1 MTETQPES
9 TPVAVEPRSSDVV
22 IVYLVFALLF
32 GFSLFMA
39 WGNLQSLPEFYAY
52 MGIAGATPWV
62 LLVAGIVA
70 PPVLFVTGMALAR
83 HRSMIARAGILLA
96 ALAVNAQISLLLEQ
110 AARNI
115 AAGVLG

>member
-1 MTETQPES
+1 MSRSEETAVAPE
-9 TPVAVEPRSSDVV
+9 TRSSDVV

-39 WGNLQSLPEFYAY
+39 WGNFQGVPEFYAF

-62 LLVAGIVA
+62 LLVAGIVV
-70 PPVLFVTGMALAR
+70 PPVLFVTGMAIAR
-83 HRSMIARAGILLA
+83 GRSMMARAGIMLA

-110 AARNI
+110 AARNV